1 MIIISNENIND
12 FFELTDGVLKSRP
25 RPTTHEEIYHCFRT
39 PKEVKVISSGCFD
52 DLPELTHIILSDD
65 VEEIESEAFGTNVK
79 SIELGKSVKK
89 LSGLSFRKSSAEKI
103 LVNKGN
109 PYFTSFNGMLL
120 NKARN
125 ELVYVPFCS
134 LGHNILHRINTVS
147 PKATS
152 LRSKINIKIDEKM
165 KKKTLEILQNIREI
179 RDFGFAVYADNIIN
193 NENITKKLYD
203 LCWPEGLEKIGFGAF
218 IMNYFYR
225 TMSFESG
232 LKEIGDVAFSG
243 CYLLQK
249 VSLPESVEVIG
260 KHAFSRC
267 LKLSELD
274 IPDRVEIVKD
284 GICADC
290 HDLRRVS
297 LPEGCTSIGAEA
309 FKNCKN
315 LTELRIPKSV
325 KSIGERAFEGC
336 ENLEIKVD
344 GSVSCAEN
352 AFIRC
357 KSVTTL

>member
-1 MIIISNENIND
+1 MIILSDENLND
-12 FFELTDGVLKSRP
+12 YFELTNGILKSRF
-25 RPTTHEEIYHCFRT
+25 RPETNEEIYYRFKV
-39 PKEVKVISSGCFD
+39 PKGVKVISSGCFD
-52 DLPELTHIILSDD
+52 TLPELTHVILSDD
-65 VEEIESEAFGTNVK
+65 VEEIESEAFGANVK

-103 LVNKGN
+103 LVDKGN
-109 PYFTSFNGMLL
+109 SYFTSFNGMLL
-120 NKARN
+120 NKAKN
-125 ELVYVPFCS
+125 ELIYVPFYS
-134 LGHNILHRINTVS
+134 LGRDILHRINTVP

-165 KKKTLEILQNIREI
+165 KKETIEILQNIREI
-179 RDFGFAVYADNIIN
+179 RDFGFAVYSDNIIN

-203 LCWPEGLEKIGFGAF
+203 LCWPEGLERIGCGAF
-218 IMNYFYR
+218 ILNYFYR

-232 LKEIGDVAFSG
+232 LKEIGDIAFSG

-260 KHAFSRC
+260 KRAFSRC

-274 IPDRVEIVKD
+274 IPDMVEVIED

-290 HDLRRVS
+290 YDLRRVS

-315 LTELRIPKSV
+315 LTELSIPESV

-352 AFIRC
+352 AFIGC